1 MKKPIIVTTTILLFL
16 SLTSFGQVSPQKVQS
31 LFIYNFTKH
40 IKWPSTGES
49 FVIGILG
56 KSAIT
61 EELSAT
67 MKGKTVDGK
76 NIEVKVLSSLGEAG
90 TCQMLYVPSGKS
102 KELIGSIAS
111 VGKEVLVVTESD
123 LMDKGAGIS
132 FLTVDEKLKFKINE
146 QVLSK
151 GGLQVTGS
159 LLSLA
164 AR

>member
-1 MKKPIIVTTTILLFL
+1 MKKPLLITTAMLLFV
-16 SLTSFGQVSPQKVQS
+16 SLTTFGQVSQQKVQS

-40 IKWPSTGES
+40 IKWPSTGDS
-49 FVIGILG
+49 FIIGVLG
-56 KSAIT
+56 KSNII
-61 EELSAT
+61 EDLSAT

-76 NIEVKVLSSLGEAG
+76 NIEVKILSSISEAG

-102 KELIGSIAS
+102 KELITSMASI
-111 VGKEVLVVTESD
+111 GKEVLIVTESD
-123 LMDKGAGIS
+123 LMDKGVGIS
-132 FLTVDEKLKFKINE
+132 FLTIDDKLKFKINE

-151 GGLQVTGS
+151 SGLQVTGS